1 MRQIKHGKL
10 AGGCS
15 DACCLKL
22 EGLSVQL
29 QGDSI
34 LEDVSF
40 HLHCGEIAALIGP
53 NGAGKSSL
61 FRSILGQLPH
71 KGTIT
76 FSPAGG
82 PAIRLSDVTETAG
95 QDGKGTRPLIG
106 YVPQSP
112 SFDRG
117 DPVSVLDFFT
127 AATSRYP
134 VWLPIPKQY
143 RQRAQRCLERV
154 HGGDLLDKPM
164 GGLSGGQLQ
173 RVLLALALE
182 PVPHILIL
190 DEPLSGVDIEGEH
203 QLLDMLDELRNR
215 YDLSILLSTHDFAT
229 LGQFADK
236 VILLNKRVL
245 KAGPPETVLSS
256 PEFYETFHL
265 RMGKGG
271 ES

>member
-1 MRQIKHGKL
+1 MRKIKHGKL
-10 AGGCS
+10 AAGCA

-22 EGLSVQL
+22 DGLSVNL
-29 QGDSI
+29 EGDQI

-40 HLHCGEIAALIGP
+40 HIHCGEIVALIGP
-53 NGAGKSSL
+53 NGAGKSTL
-61 FRSILGQLPH
+61 FRSILGQMTY
-71 KGTIT
+71 KGSIT

-82 PAIRLSDVTETAG
+82 PAVRLA
-95 QDGKGTRPLIG
+95 DGAVVGGSRPLVG

-127 AATSRYP
+127 AATAKWP
-134 VWLPIPKQY
+134 VWLPVPKKY
-143 RQRAQRCLERV
+143 RDRAAASLARV
-154 HGGDLLDKPM
+154 HGEDLLDKPM
-164 GGLSGGQLQ
+164 GALSGGQLQ

-203 QLLDMLDELRNR
+203 QLLEMLDELRTQ
-215 YDLSILLSTHDFAT
+215 YDLSIFLSTHDFAT
-229 LGQFADK
+229 LGSFADK
-236 VILLNKRVL
+236 VILLNKKVL
-245 KAGPPETVLSS
+245 KAGTPDEVLSS

-265 RMGKGG
+265 RMGRGG
-271 ES
+271 ER

>member
-1 MRQIKHGKL
+1 MRKMKHGKL
-10 AGGCS
+10 ASGCA

-22 EGLSVQL
+22 EGLSVNL
-29 QGDSI
+29 EGDQI

-40 HLHCGEIAALIGP
+40 HLHCGEIVALIGP
-53 NGAGKSSL
+53 NGAGKSTL
-61 FRSILGQLPH
+61 FRSILGQTSY
-71 KGTIT
+71 KGNIT

-82 PAIRLSDVTETAG
+82 PAIRLA
-95 QDGKGTRPLIG
+95 DGAVVGGSRPLVG

-127 AATSRYP
+127 AATAKWP
-134 VWLPIPKQY
+134 VCLPIPQRY
-143 RQRAQRCLERV
+143 RERCRRSLERV

-203 QLLDMLDELRNR
+203 QLLEMLDELRTQ
-215 YDLSILLSTHDFAT
+215 YDLSIFLSTHDFAT
-229 LGQFADK
+229 LGSFADK
-236 VILLNKRVL
+236 VILLNRRVL
-245 KAGPPETVLSS
+245 KAGTPDEVLSS

-265 RMGKGG
+265 RMGRGG
-271 ES
+271 EG